1 MIAGTIVM
9 ADITLQFINNT
20 DGFFSK
26 LTVYDTVTGISGSIE
41 VKAADLAKGLGLA
54 LDPEGGDTSDMTE
67 EEYEEFV
74 ARLTPFYSELS
85 ENWEVNPLRWLP

>member
-9 ADITLQFINNT
+9 ADTTLQFINST
-20 DGFFSK
+20 EGLFSK
-26 LTVYDTVTGISGSIE
+26 LTVCDTVTGISASIE

-74 ARLTPFYSELS
+74 ARLTPYSELS
-85 ENWEVNPLRWLP
+85 EGCKVNPLRWLP

>member
-9 ADITLQFINNT
+9 ADATIQFINSPE
-20 DGFFSK
+20 GLFSK
-26 LTVYDTVTGISGSIE
+26 LTVCDTVTGISASIE

-74 ARLTPFYSELS
+74 ARLTPYSELS
-85 ENWEVNPLRWLP
+85 EGYEVSPLRWLP